1 MLEDAGFHDVIAEDR
16 TEQVTSL
23 SEYSTN
29 VDVLSSPTHFHPRFR
44 SPDIFQFLRVL
55 RRELAEVEK
64 NKGAFLADFTQVTK
78 LKHGETL
85 AN

>member
-1 MLEDAGFHDVIAEDR
+1 MATRCWKMSASMMSSQKIALNRLPPSD
-16 TEQVTSL
+16 
-23 SEYSTN
+23 EYLTN
-29 VDVLSSPTHFHPRFR
+29 VDLLFPTHA
-44 SPDIFQFLRVL
+44 SYDIFQFLRVL

-64 NKGAFLADFTQVTK
+64 NKDAFLSDFTQVTK